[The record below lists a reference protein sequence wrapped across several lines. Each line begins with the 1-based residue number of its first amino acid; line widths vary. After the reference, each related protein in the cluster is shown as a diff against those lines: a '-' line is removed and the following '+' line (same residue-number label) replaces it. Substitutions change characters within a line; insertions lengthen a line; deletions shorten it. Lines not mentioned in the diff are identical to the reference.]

1 MILVTGATGFVG
13 GALVRRLSVDGT
25 LGPIKAAVRRA
36 DNTYINQPTNV
47 HPIQVGDLISKTDWT
62 AALQGVEKVV
72 HLAARVHIMND
83 TNTGSLAEFRR
94 VNVEGTVNLARQ
106 AATAGVKRF
115 IFLSSV
121 KVNGEFTQPNSPFIA
136 ADTPVPM
143 DPYGFSKYEAEQAVR
158 EIAAETGMEMVIIRP
173 PLIYGPGVKANF
185 ESMMRWLARGVPLP
199 LAGVTENRRSLVAL
213 DNLVDLIVT
222 CLRHPAAASQT
233 FLVSDG
239 EDLSTAALLR
249 RMGEAQ
255 GSPARLFYAPVSV
268 LEFGSAM
275 LGKRSIYRR
284 LCGSLQVDVRK
295 TRELLG
301 WSPLVTVD
309 EGLRRAAAGFRA

>member
-47 HPIQVGDLISKTDWT
+47 HSIQVGDLIPATDWT

-94 VNVEGTVNLARQ
+94 VNVEGTANLARQ
-106 AATAGVKRF
+106 AATVGVKRF

-136 ADTPVPM
+136 ADTPAPM
-143 DPYGFSKYEAEQAVR
+143 DPYGVSKYEAEQSLR
-158 EIAAETGMEMVIIRP
+158 EIAAETGMEVVIIRP
-173 PLIYGPGVKANF
+173 PLVYGPGVKANF

-222 CLRHPAAASQT
+222 CLTHPAAANQT
-233 FLVSDG
+233 LLVSDD

-268 LEFGSAM
+268 LELGAAM
-275 LGKRSIYRR
+275 LGKRSIYQR
-284 LCGSLQVDVRK
+284 LCGSLQVDIRK
-295 TRELLG
+295 TRELLS
-301 WSPLVTVD
+301 WAPPVTVD